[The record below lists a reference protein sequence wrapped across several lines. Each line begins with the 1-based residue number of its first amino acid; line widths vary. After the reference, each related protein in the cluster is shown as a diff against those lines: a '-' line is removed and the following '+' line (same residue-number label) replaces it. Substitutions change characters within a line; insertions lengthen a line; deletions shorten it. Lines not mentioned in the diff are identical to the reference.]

1 MDLGGVL
8 MAAADAGVGGGELGM
23 LGSRLLKHGRGNAA
37 AAEADERH
45 EHGWGGGRPAA
56 KQARVA
62 GASDAVSEAVK
73 AAAPYLLG
81 TCSPG
86 HGREKMLSF
95 SSSQQPPSC
104 PSAAAAAQ
112 AALPLYYGT
121 PASCLGGTAAR
132 APEALL
138 LFDLIYAGDWKAC
151 YFF

>member
-1 MDLGGVL
+1 MAGTEAGV
-8 MAAADAGVGGGELGM
+8 DAGELNM

-37 AAEADERH
+37 AEADDH
-45 EHGWGGGRPAA
+45 QHGWGRPAS

-62 GASDAVSEAVK
+62 AGDSDAVSEAVK

-95 SSSQQPPSC
+95 SSSQPSSC
-104 PSAAAAAQ
+104 PSTAAAAVAQ

-121 PASCLGGTAAR
+121 PASCSGGTAAS
-132 APEALL
+132 AHEALL
-138 LFDLIYAGDWKAC
+138 LCIFVLVSLVTGAGDWKSC
-151 YFF
+151 YSF